1 MPRADGEAA
10 IRLRLGRPR
19 VFLLCL
25 APLLVLAWRIGSNDL
40 GPNPVE
46 AVLHFTGLWALR
58 MLLVTLALTPL
69 RRLTGLP
76 WLLRFRRMLGLFA
89 FFYAV
94 LHFVAYLVLDR
105 ALVWEEILRDLTER
119 SYIALGFLA
128 LILLLPLAITSTRG
142 WMRRPVVAGNS
153 FTGWS
158 TSSPSLG
165 WCTSSGWSRQTFRS
179 PSSMGSC
186 LGDSWPLGCLGR
198 VWREAGWRWG
208 LPRGWCADEV

>member
-10 IRLRLGRPR
+10 IRLGKPL

-25 APLLVLAWRIGSNDL
+25 APLLVRAWRIGSNDL

-89 FFYAV
+89 FFYVV

-105 ALVWEEILRDLTER
+105 ALVWEEILRDLKER
-119 SYIALGFLA
+119 PYIA
-128 LILLLPLAITSTRG
+128 P
-142 WMRRPVVAGNS
+142 
-153 FTGWS
+153 
-158 TSSPSLG
+158 
-165 WCTSSGWSRQTFRS
+165 
-179 PSSMGSC
+179 
-186 LGDSWPLGCLGR
+186 
-198 VWREAGWRWG
+198 G
-208 LPRGWCADEV
+208 LPRPDPAAAPGDYLHLGLDAPTGRRWKQLRRVVYGVAVTGVVHFPWLVKADLQEPLIYGLLLGGLLAALLPWARLARGGVAVGSASRLVRR